1 MGKYLLLLTDKKKK
15 MGKSKGKKKHKNVTL
30 GLAQPTPDIRKHPK
44 QEGIDNS
51 AG

>member
-30 GLAQPTPDIRKHPK
+30 GLAQPTLDIRKHPK